1 MPIIDQLLE
10 ALLER
15 EASDL
20 HLIIGQPAKIRVHG
34 ILEHLTDDIISEE
47 YMKKM
52 LNEICS
58 QERWEY
64 FIKNKDLDFAY
75 EIPGRARFR
84 TNYLYNYYGIA
95 AVLRQIPSKVPTMQE
110 LLLPGALKKI
120 CAAKGG
126 LFCITGPTGS
136 GKSTTL
142 AAMIDHINS
151 KYCKHIITLED
162 PIEFVH
168 KNKKSILVH
177 REIGVHSD
185 SFSNALGNAM
195 RSDPD
200 IILLGEMRDLE
211 TIRLALTCAAMG
223 ILVFATLHTNNAPK
237 TIDRIIDAF
246 PADEQPQIKTM
257 LSEALRGVVSQLL
270 CKKKGKGR
278 IAAHEILLWTEGL
291 PNIIREGQIS
301 NICTII
307 ESNKAMGMQSMD
319 KTLKRYLQEDII
331 SPEEA
336 YMKASN
342 KKEFVDFLKD

>member
-34 ILEHLTDDIISEE
+34 TLEHLTDDIISEE
-47 YMKKM
+47 YMEQM

-84 TNYLYNYYGIA
+84 TNYLYNYYGMA

-110 LLLPGALKKI
+110 LLLPGALKRI
-120 CAAKGG
+120 CAAEGG

-168 KNKKSILVH
+168 KNKKSIIEH
-177 REIGVHSD
+177 REIGIHSD

-291 PNIIREGQIS
+291 PNIIREGQVS